1 MRILYDA
8 SRLMSRADRSAPT
21 GVDRVCLA
29 YAEWLLSRPDVVTI
43 PVRGRKNRLVA
54 VQQDWF
60 RGFVIELRARWN
72 GTADSQS
79 DPIHEARLLAALA
92 APTRPDRSVISPPPA
107 PTADKPADKGRVLK
121 QFFRSRHVAPLPEAD
136 LYLNVGHTTLH
147 DASALKEL
155 ETAGVERVVLIHDLI
170 PVTHPEF
177 CRPGDGDKHDARVSN
192 TLRHASR
199 VIVNSAYTAQELGAF
214 ASRRG
219 LPQPPTH
226 VAHLGLEPAFG
237 LGEAFAASRPY
248 FLHVGTIEARKNLAL
263 LLTLWRRLEE
273 TLGDRTPSLVLVG
286 RYGWENE
293 AVLDHLERSP
303 NLQGVV
309 HQASNLSD
317 VLLARLMRGAR
328 AVLAPSSV
336 EGFDLPA
343 VEARAMGVALIASDI
358 PPHRELTP
366 EAELIDP
373 LDGLGWLAAI
383 QRATLASPSPPPP
396 AAAAPTWE
404 SHFDIVARA
413 IGLEPPSPLARAA
426 KGL

>member
-29 YAEWLLSRPDVVTI
+29 YAEWLLSRPEVTVI

-54 VQQDWF
+54 VKGDWF
-60 RGFVIELRARWN
+60 SSFVADLRTRWN
-72 GTADSQS
+72 GAGDIQG
-79 DPIHEARLLAALA
+79 DPAQEARLLAALA
-92 APTRPDRSVISPPPA
+92 APARPETSIISPPPA
-107 PTADKPADKGRVLK
+107 PTAEKPADKGRVVK
-121 QFFRSRHVAPLPEAD
+121 QFFRSRHVAALPAAD

-147 DASALKEL
+147 DPTALKEL
-155 ETAGVERVVLIHDLI
+155 EAAGVERVVLIHDLI

-177 CRPGDGDKHDARVSN
+177 CRPGDGDKHHARVAN

-199 VIVNSAYTAQELGAF
+199 IIVNSAYTEHELLAF
-214 ASRRG
+214 ASREG
-219 LPQPPTH
+219 LPQPPIH

-237 LGEAFAASRPY
+237 AGEAFAAARPY
-248 FLHVGTIEARKNLAL
+248 FVHVGTIEARKNLAL

-273 TLGDRTPSLVLVG
+273 RLGEQTPSLVLVG

-303 NLQGVV
+303 NLRGVV

-317 VLLARLMRGAR
+317 TLLARLMRGAR

-343 VEARAMGVALIASDI
+343 VEARAMGLALIASDI

-383 QRATLASPSPPPP
+383 ERATLNPPTALAARTAPSW
-396 AAAAPTWE
+396 PT
-404 SHFDIVARA
+404 HFDIVSRA
-413 IGLEPPSPLARAA
+413 IGLEPTSPLARGA

>member
-29 YAEWLLSRPDVVTI
+29 YAEWLLASPNVTTI

-54 VQQDWF
+54 VEIGWF
-60 RGFVIELRARWN
+60 RRFVTDLRAKWN
-72 GTADSQS
+72 GATTAPADLA
-79 DPIHEARLLAALA
+79 HEQRLLAALTSD
-92 APTRPDRSVISPPPA
+92 TRPAESVLGAPPA
-107 PTADKPADKGRVLK
+107 LVQEKPADKARVFK
-121 QFFRSRHVAPLPEAD
+121 QFFRSRHATPLPQAD

-147 DASALKEL
+147 DPTALQEL
-155 ETAGVERVVLIHDLI
+155 EAAGIERVVLIHDLI

-177 CRPGDGDKHDARVSN
+177 CRPGDGEKHHARVAN
-192 TLRHASR
+192 TLHHASR
-199 VIVNSAYTAQELGAF
+199 IIVNSAYTGEELRAF
-214 ASRRG
+214 AGREG
-219 LPQPPTH
+219 LPLPPIH
-226 VAHLGLEPAFG
+226 VAHLGLEPAFIAG
-237 LGEAFAASRPY
+237 DAVAAPRPY
-248 FLHVGTIEARKNLAL
+248 FVHVGTIEARKNLAL

-273 TLGDRTPSLVLVG
+273 RLGDKTPSLVLVG

-293 AVLDHLERSP
+293 AVLDHLQRSP

-317 VLLARLMRGAR
+317 AVLARLMRGAR

-343 VEARAMGVALIASDI
+343 VEACAMGLFLIASDI
-358 PPHRELTP
+358 APHRELTP
-366 EAELIDP
+366 NAELIDP

-383 QRATLASPSPPPP
+383 ERATQTAPPPPP
-396 AAAAPTWE
+396 AYVAPDWPG
-404 SHFDIVARA
+404 HFRIVADA
-413 IGLEPPSPLARAA
+413 IGLEDA
-426 KGL
+426 

>member
-8 SRLMSRADRSAPT
+8 SRLMSRADRPAPT

-29 YAEWLLSRPDVVTI
+29 YAEWLLSRPEVTII

-54 VQQDWF
+54 VEGDWF
-60 RGFVIELRARWN
+60 RSFVADLRTRWN
-72 GTADSQS
+72 GACDTQRDLEQES
-79 DPIHEARLLAALA
+79 RLLAALA
-92 APTRPDRSVISPPPA
+92 ARARPETSVISPPPA
-107 PTADKPADKGRVLK
+107 PTADKPADKVRVLK
-121 QFFRSRHVAPLPEAD
+121 QFFRSRHVAALPEAD
-136 LYLNVGHTTLH
+136 LYLNVGHTTLQ
-147 DASALKEL
+147 DPSALKDL
-155 ETAGVERVVLIHDLI
+155 EAAGIERVVLIHDLI

-177 CRPGDGDKHDARVSN
+177 CRPGDGDKHYARVSN

-199 VIVNSAYTAQELGAF
+199 VIVNSAYTEHELRAV
-214 ASRRG
+214 ASREG
-219 LPQPPTH
+219 LPRPPVH
-226 VAHLGLEPAFG
+226 VAHLGLEPAFSA
-237 LGEAFAASRPY
+237 GEAFAASRPY
-248 FLHVGTIEARKNLAL
+248 FVHVGTIEARKNLAL

-273 TLGDRTPSLVLVG
+273 RLGDQTPSLVLVG

-303 NLQGVV
+303 NLRGVV

-317 VLLARLMRGAR
+317 TLLARLMRGAR

-343 VEARAMGVALIASDI
+343 VEARAMGLALIASDI

-383 QRATLASPSPPPP
+383 ERATLSQPTVFEHRPAPSWP
-396 AAAAPTWE
+396 A
-404 SHFDIVARA
+404 HFDIVARA
-413 IGLEPPSPLARAA
+413 IGLEPTSPLAGAS